1 MFVKVEKILDDALI
15 VKEYIN
21 SRNKEFERGGWL
33 TIFFLYISKKNYING
48 I

>member
-1 MFVKVEKILDDALI
+1 MFVKAEKILDDALV

-33 TIFFLYISKKNYING
+33 ANFFFYKQEKLH
-48 I
+48 